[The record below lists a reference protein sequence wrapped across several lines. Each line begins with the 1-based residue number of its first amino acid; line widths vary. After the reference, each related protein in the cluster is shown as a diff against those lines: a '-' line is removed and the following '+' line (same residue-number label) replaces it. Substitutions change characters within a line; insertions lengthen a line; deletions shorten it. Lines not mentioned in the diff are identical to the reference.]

1 MVFLAN
7 WILSIEDRGKLIYW
21 LHVSTGFKV
30 VGILGIIIMFII
42 QLVEVLAYL
51 YGSEELNKKII
62 TCTVIAEIIF
72 LDMAIFLPTEN
83 LAISMGLL

>member
-7 WILSIEDRGKLIYW
+7 WILSIEDHSKLVYW

-30 VGILGIIIMFII
+30 VGVLGILIMFVI
-42 QLVEVLAYL
+42 QLVEALAYFS
-51 YGSEELNKKII
+51 GEEEFNKKFII
-62 TCTVIAEIIF
+62 YTVIAEVIF